1 MLVFFFF
8 CPALFAGADLSGTTS
23 SNFEKIAPFAGPAGM
38 GEAYTS
44 LSEGTSG
51 LYYNPAGIA
60 AAACF
65 EAQFSHIDWF
75 QSIDYEYLAFV
86 APSPLIDNAKIG
98 LALAMFLPGGITK
111 TNSLISYDPSF
122 LDSYSAT
129 ARFNDKFYPYD
140 LSVILGYGM
149 DISPSFSAGI
159 RLKYVSQNIDTYS
172 GSNETADIGFLYK
185 YDLNEN
191 SLGFGLDLENIEW
204 SGISLYTKSFDSPL
218 ILNAGISDSIK
229 LWAGTFIAAAQAEIP
244 PDYENIYSAGVEY
257 WFYDMFVLRLGYEAG
272 AYNQPTLGAGVKYRG
287 FEADYAFINYKDL
300 GSTQRISLLYGWGAP
315 PAKLSVEPS
324 VFSPNGD
331 KIVDLAYFYPLLN
344 NREKIKTL
352 SLNVFDRDGKNLISR
367 LPVRDKTSKIITWDG
382 KIDGKTLPDA
392 LYTASLTAEYE
403 NGPSESNMVSV
414 EIDTTP
420 PSMTVTAGPLASIP
434 GEQDSV
440 ILPAI
445 FNMQAQDR
453 NMVSGWQ
460 LAIWGADKKL
470 FFRTSGRGSPPP
482 EYVWDGAGMNG
493 RTRPEDAVYYYS
505 LITADSV
512 GNKGMTKPVSITAL
526 TKEIKLEFASD
537 ALFDLGKADVKISA
551 YSVLKTIKGA
561 MESYPGSFVKV
572 EGYTD
577 NIQPLGIKYS
587 DNTELSKY
595 RAEAIKFF
603 MINLLGYNGDKIS
616 TAGYGEL
623 HPVADNDT
631 EEGRKENR
639 RVEITLYR

>member
-1 MLVFFFF
+1 
-8 CPALFAGADLSGTTS
+8 
-23 SNFEKIAPFAGPAGM
+23 M

-65 EAQFSHIDWF
+65 EAQFSHINWF
-75 QSIDYEYLAFV
+75 QSINYEYLAFV

-98 LALAMFLPGGITK
+98 LALALFLPGGITK
-111 TNSLISYDPSF
+111 TNSLISYDPSY

-129 ARFNDKFYPYD
+129 TQFNDKFYPYD

-149 DISPSFSAGI
+149 NISPSFSAGF
-159 RLKYVSQNIDTYS
+159 RLKYVSQNIDAYS
-172 GSNETADIGFLYK
+172 GSNGTAGIGFLYK
-185 YDLNEN
+185 YSLNGNDL
-191 SLGFGLDLENIEW
+191 SFGLDLDNIEW
-204 SGISLYTKSFDSPL
+204 SRISLYTKSFDSP
-218 ILNAGISDSIK
+218 IIFNAAISDSIK
-229 LWAGTFIAAAQAEIP
+229 LWFGTFIAAVQSEIP
-244 PDYENIYSAGVEY
+244 SDYENVYSAGVEY

-272 AYNQPTLGAGVKYRG
+272 AYNQPTFGAGVKYRD
-287 FEADYAFINYKDL
+287 FEVDYAYINYADL
-300 GSTQRISLLYGWGAP
+300 GSTQRISLVYSWGAP
-315 PAKLSVEPS
+315 PVKLKINPS

-331 KIVDLAYFYPLLN
+331 KILDLAYFYPLLN
-344 NREKIKTL
+344 SREKIRSLTL
-352 SLNVFDRDGKNLISR
+352 NIFDQDGKNLIYK
-367 LPVRDKTSKIITWDG
+367 LPVQDKTSKIIPWDG

-392 LYTASLTAEYE
+392 VYMASLTAEYK

-420 PSMTVTAGPLASIP
+420 PSMTVTAGPLTSVSE
-434 GEQDSV
+434 EQDSV

-460 LAIWGADKKL
+460 LVIWGADKKL

-482 EYVWDGAGMNG
+482 EYVWDGTGMNW
-493 RTRPEDAVYYYS
+493 RTHPKDAFYYYS

-512 GNKGMTKPVSITAL
+512 GNKGTTKPVSITVL
-526 TKEIKLEFASD
+526 TKEIKLKFASD

-551 YSVLKTIKGA
+551 FSVLKTIKDA

-572 EGYTD
+572 SGYTD
-577 NIQPLGIKYS
+577 NIQPLGIRYS

-603 MINLLGYNGDKIS
+603 MINLLGYDGNKIS
-616 TAGYGEL
+616 TTGYGEL
-623 HPVADNDT
+623 YPVANNDT
-631 EEGRKENR
+631 EKGREENR

>member
-1 MLVFFFF
+1 
-8 CPALFAGADLSGTTS
+8 
-23 SNFEKIAPFAGPAGM
+23 M

-65 EAQFSHIDWF
+65 EAQFSHINWF
-75 QSIDYEYLAFV
+75 QSINYEYLAFV

-98 LALAMFLPGGITK
+98 LALALFLPGGITK
-111 TNSLISYDPSF
+111 TNSLISYDPSY

-129 ARFNDKFYPYD
+129 TQFNDKFYPYD

-149 DISPSFSAGI
+149 NISPSFSAGF
-159 RLKYVSQNIDTYS
+159 RLKYVSQNIDAYS
-172 GSNETADIGFLYK
+172 GSNGTAGIGFLYK
-185 YDLNEN
+185 YSLNGNDL
-191 SLGFGLDLENIEW
+191 SFGLDLDNIEW
-204 SGISLYTKSFDSPL
+204 SRISLYTKSFDSP
-218 ILNAGISDSIK
+218 IIFNAAISDSIK
-229 LWAGTFIAAAQAEIP
+229 LWFGTFIAAVQSEIP
-244 PDYENIYSAGVEY
+244 SDYENVYSAGVEY

-272 AYNQPTLGAGVKYRG
+272 AYNQPTFGAGVKYRD
-287 FEADYAFINYKDL
+287 FEVDYAYINYADL
-300 GSTQRISLLYGWGAP
+300 GSTQRISLVYSWGAP
-315 PAKLSVEPS
+315 PVKLKINPS

-331 KIVDLAYFYPLLN
+331 KILDLAYFYPLLN
-344 NREKIKTL
+344 SREKIRSLTL
-352 SLNVFDRDGKNLISR
+352 NIFDQDGKNLIYK
-367 LPVRDKTSKIITWDG
+367 LPVQDKTSKIIPWDG

-392 LYTASLTAEYE
+392 VYMASLTAEYK

-420 PSMTVTAGPLASIP
+420 PSMTVTAGPLTSVSE
-434 GEQDSV
+434 EQDSV

-460 LAIWGADKKL
+460 LVIWGADKKL

-482 EYVWDGAGMNG
+482 EYVWDGTGMNG
-493 RTRPEDAVYYYS
+493 RTHPKDAFYYYS

-512 GNKGMTKPVSITAL
+512 GNKGTTKPVSITVL
-526 TKEIKLEFASD
+526 TKEIKLKFASD

-551 YSVLKTIKGA
+551 FSVLKTIKDA

-572 EGYTD
+572 SGYTD
-577 NIQPLGIKYS
+577 NIQPLGIRYS

-603 MINLLGYNGDKIS
+603 MINLLGYDGNKIS
-616 TAGYGEL
+616 TTGYGEL
-623 HPVADNDT
+623 YPVANNDT
-631 EEGRKENR
+631 EKGREENR